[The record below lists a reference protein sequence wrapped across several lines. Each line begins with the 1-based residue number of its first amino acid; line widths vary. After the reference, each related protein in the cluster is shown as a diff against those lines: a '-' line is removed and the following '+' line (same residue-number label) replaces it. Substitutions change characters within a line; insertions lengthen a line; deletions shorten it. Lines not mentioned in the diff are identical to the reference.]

1 MEYAQ
6 LQAFVFVLM
15 SICGGVVGVA
25 ACIAVVVRFWKWA
38 HKDTD
43 KNTEDIEALK
53 ANYESDLNAL
63 KAEYEQAAKE
73 QLSWFAS
80 DKRRIESLEADFDEI
95 SDQNYLLMR
104 ADVAIMDHLLDG
116 NNVEKMQAARDEV
129 DDYLLKNVR
138 KKKRRRETE

>member
-1 MEYAQ
+1 MEYEQ

-25 ACIAVVVRFWKWA
+25 ACIAVVVKFWKWA

-53 ANYESDLNAL
+53 AEYEKAISDL
-63 KAEYEQAAKE
+63 KDEYDRASKE
-73 QLSWFAS
+73 QLGWFAS
-80 DKRRIESLEADFDEI
+80 DKRRIENLERDFDEI
-95 SDQNYLLMR
+95 SEQNVLLMR

-116 NNVEKMQAARDEV
+116 NNVDKMKEARNKV
-129 DDYLLKNVR
+129 DNYLIENIGKS
-138 KKKRRRETE
+138 KRREAS

>member
-1 MEYAQ
+1 MELSQ
-6 LQAFVFVLM
+6 LEAFVFVLM
-15 SICGGVVGVA
+15 SICGGVVAIA
-25 ACIAVVVRFWKWA
+25 AAIAVVVKFWKWA

-53 ANYESDLNAL
+53 AKYESDINAL

-116 NNVEKMQAARDEV
+116 NNVEKMTLARNAVDE
-129 DDYLLKNVR
+129 YLLKNV
-138 KKKRRRETE
+138 KKKRRKEAK

>member
-25 ACIAVVVRFWKWA
+25 AAIAVVVRFWKWA

-53 ANYESDLNAL
+53 AKYESDINAL

-116 NNVEKMQAARDEV
+116 NNVEKMQEARDEV
-129 DDYLLKNVR
+129 DDYLFKNMK